1 MYFDSESFIK
11 EMESM
16 QGIKEEEFINYE
28 DIEEYE
34 IITERELKNDL

>member
-16 QGIKEEEFINYE
+16 QGIEEEKFINYE
-28 DIEEYE
+28 DFEEYE

>member
-16 QGIKEEEFINYE
+16 QGIEEEEFINYE

-34 IITERELKNDL
+34 IMTERELKNDL

>member
-16 QGIKEEEFINYE
+16 QGIEEEEFINYE

>member
-16 QGIKEEEFINYE
+16 QGIEEEEFINYD

-34 IITERELKNDL
+34 IMTERELKNDL

>member
-16 QGIKEEEFINYE
+16 QGIEEEEFINYE

-34 IITERELKNDL
+34 IRTERELKNDL